1 MARDERG
8 GGGFIFFVGTQ
19 IDVLQVRDHKKVF
32 CERNVG

>member
-8 GGGFIFFVGTQ
+8 GGGSIFFVGIQ